1 MTTNPSLPS
10 RKSEVRRLT
19 ALAVIVLVG
28 VALRVFALDQQ
39 GYWHDELYSV
49 AHLTGFDAYVLP
61 TSDLD
66 PVEAPRPVGDWR
78 EELERDRFWQTLDR
92 NLVHEGH
99 PPLYQLGLK
108 GWTSLFGRSPRA
120 VRSFSL
126 VPALLTI
133 PVLYL
138 IGLRLRGPKLAAA
151 AVALISASPFH
162 LYYSAEAR
170 NYAWALLFSAL
181 ALLGIVGLWRRK
193 RIGLDRWA
201 VVWCV
206 GVVGSSYTH
215 YYAGLFCAV
224 LLGIF
229 LAMRRRTLGAALKLG
244 LPFLLYVPWLPVLHA
259 QIGVHS
265 ADHWTVGAPGALEAT
280 GGFADGMIDQLTGL
294 FGSATLVERLST
306 AAAVVT
312 GSVLVARDLVTGPR
326 DADVRW
332 VFLSVPVFGIAVL
345 AVDLVTNHHTI
356 LVSRYLI
363 SMLPCLLLLCAW
375 LVVPGHRGLQ
385 ALFALLIGGNLI
397 GSVQTATGQRAPKQM
412 LREAGAYIGDRYD
425 AGDTVLVTPSG
436 PSLVGLAHYL
446 PPDALLG
453 AAPPD
458 QAVET
463 ARRMSTRDGT
473 VWLARQN
480 LGVESELQVQSHPE
494 LRDTRVRFVGIDVIP
509 VSSASGQAP

>member
-1 MTTNPSLPS
+1 MTNRSLRS
-10 RKSEVRRLT
+10 RKSKVLGLT
-19 ALAVIVLVG
+19 AMGAIVLVA

-39 GYWHDELYSV
+39 GYWHDEIYSV

-61 TSDLD
+61 SSDLD
-66 PVEAPRPVGDWR
+66 AVEAPRPVGDWR
-78 EELERDRFWQTLDR
+78 EELKRDRFWQTLDR

-151 AVALISASPFH
+151 AAALISASPFH

-170 NYAWALLFSAL
+170 NYAWALFFSAL
-181 ALLGIVGLWRRK
+181 ALLAIVGLWPQK
-193 RIGLDRWA
+193 RVGLDRWTA
-201 VVWCV
+201 AWCV
-206 GVVGSSYTH
+206 GVVGSCYTH

-224 LLGIF
+224 LLAIY
-229 LAMRRRTLGAALKLG
+229 LSVRRRRLGAALKLG
-244 LPFLLYVPWLPVLHA
+244 LPFLLFVPWLPVLRA

-265 ADHWTVGAPGALEAT
+265 ADHWTVGAPGALEAA
-280 GGFADGMIDQLTGL
+280 GGFADGVIDQLTGV
-294 FGSATLVERLST
+294 FGSATLAERLSA

-312 GSVLVARDLVTGPR
+312 GSVLVARDLVTGSR
-326 DADVRW
+326 NADVRW

-345 AVDLVTNHHTI
+345 GVDLVTNHHTI

-375 LVVPGHRGLQ
+375 LVVPGHRALQ
-385 ALFALLIGGNLI
+385 ALFALLIAGNLI
-397 GSVQTATGQRAPKQM
+397 GSVHTATGQRAPKQM
-412 LREAGAYIGDRYD
+412 LREAGAYIADRYET
-425 AGDTVLVTPSG
+425 GDTVLVTPSG

-446 PPDALLG
+446 PPDVLLG

-458 QAVET
+458 DAVAT
-463 ARRMSTRDGT
+463 ARRMSAQDRT

-480 LGVESELQVQSHPE
+480 LGVESELQVQAHPE
-494 LRDTRVRFVGIDVIP
+494 LREARVRFVGIDIIP
-509 VSSASGQAP
+509 VSSASEQTP

>member
-1 MTTNPSLPS
+1 MTTDRSLRL
-10 RKSEVRRLT
+10 RKAEVRRLT
-19 ALAVIVLVG
+19 VMGAVILVG

-61 TSDLD
+61 SSDLD
-66 PVEAPRPVGDWR
+66 AVEVPRPAGDWR
-78 EELERDRFWQTLDR
+78 EDLERDRFWQTLDR

-108 GWTSLFGRSPRA
+108 GWTSLFGRTVRS

-151 AVALISASPFH
+151 AAALISVSPFH

-170 NYAWALLFSAL
+170 NYAWAMLFSAL
-181 ALLGIVGLWRRK
+181 ALLAIVGLWRQK
-193 RIGLDRWA
+193 RIGLDRWTA
-201 VVWCV
+201 VWCV
-206 GVVGSSYTH
+206 GVVGSSYSH

-229 LAMRRRTLGAALKLG
+229 LAVRRQKLGAALKLG
-244 LPFLLYVPWLPVLHA
+244 APFLFFAPWLPVLNA

-265 ADHWTVGAPGALEAT
+265 ADHWTVGAPGALEAA
-280 GGFADGMIDQLTGL
+280 GGFADGVIDQLTGV
-294 FGSATLVERLST
+294 FGSATLAERLSA

-312 GSVLVARDLVTGPR
+312 GSVLVARDLATGPR
-326 DADVRW
+326 NADVRW

-345 AVDLVTNHHTI
+345 GVDLVTNHHTI

-375 LVVPGHRGLQ
+375 LVVPGHR
-385 ALFALLIGGNLI
+385 ALEALLALVIAGNLI
-397 GSVQTATGQRAPKQM
+397 GSVHTATGQRAPKQM
-412 LREAGAYIGDRYD
+412 LREAGAYIADRYD
-425 AGDTVLVTPSG
+425 TGDTVLVTPSG
-436 PSLVGLAHYL
+436 PSLVGLALNL
-446 PPDALLG
+446 PPEVLLG

-458 QAVET
+458 EAVET
-463 ARRMSTRDGT
+463 ARRTSAQDRT

-480 LGVESELQVQSHPE
+480 LGVESELQVQAHPG
-494 LRDTRVRFVGIDVIP
+494 LKDARVRFVGIDVIP
-509 VSSASGQAP
+509 VSAATEQEP